1 MQPFFK
7 DHEKRNI
14 ADQLLGLHETFGRD
28 IVVYKE
34 ARKVIMSSDPSYN
47 YLYGNSGDQ
56 NTSVQYVPVRKVFKV
71 RIKYDN
77 NRDLEYMGEANA
89 QLKLSRPSTESLVRI
104 KLKIEDYD
112 YIKEAKRI
120 ELDGRLF
127 HINSDPKF
135 HGLFDEIQFCTLYLK
150 PIEAVAK
157 GS

>member
-7 DHEKRNI
+7 DYEKRNI
-14 ADQLLGLHETFGRD
+14 AEQLLGLHETFGRD

-56 NTSVQYVPVRKVFKV
+56 NASVQYQPVRKVFKV
-71 RIKYDN
+71 RIKYEN
-77 NRDLEYMGEANA
+77 NRDLEYMAEANA
-89 QLKLSRPSTESLVRI
+89 QLKLSRTGDSLVRI
-104 KLKIEDYD
+104 KFKIEDYN

>member
-1 MQPFFK
+1 MQSFFK
-7 DHEKRNI
+7 DSEKRNI
-14 ADQLLGLHETFGRD
+14 SEQLLGLHETFGRD
-28 IVVYKE
+28 IIVYKE

-56 NTSVQYVPVRKVFKV
+56 NTSVQYTPVRKVFKV

-77 NRDLEYMGEANA
+77 NRDLEYMGEANS
-89 QLKLSRPSTESLVRI
+89 QLKVSRTGDSLVRI

-135 HGLFDEIQFCTLYLK
+135 HGLFDKIQFCTLYLK
-150 PIEAVAK
+150 PIEAVAQ